1 MINHQD
7 ILAVLNSQLPL
18 KEKFVGA
25 HKVMQEK
32 FPFIARIALIMY
44 DSETNVLK
52 TYTHSCGED
61 RPLERYQ
68 TSLDDAPSLKEIVDT
83 GRPRVVNDMS
93 VFQDGEHFHTRHIA
107 SQGYKASYTLPIFHN
122 DEFLG
127 LIFFNSYEK
136 NVFTEQNLHE
146 IDVYG
151 HLVALLV
158 INELATMRILNAAI
172 KTTGRITHI
181 RDPET
186 GSHLDRM
193 SRFSH
198 LIAMAIAEKHHLND
212 EYIEHILRFAPLHD
226 IGKIAIPD
234 SILLKPGKL
243 DDEERKTMQ
252 THARKGRELID
263 EVIDNFGLKLI
274 GNIHVLRN
282 IVEFH
287 HEAIDG
293 TGYPDGKAGD
303 DIPLEARIIAV
314 ADVFDALTSARPYKE
329 AWPNEKAFALLR
341 ELAGKKLD
349 QDCVEAL
356 IANRETVEEI
366 QQRYQEDYYG

>member
-1 MINHQD
+1 M
-7 ILAVLNSQLPL
+7 LNSQLPL

-32 FPFIARIALIMY
+32 FPFIARIALIIY
-44 DSETNVLK
+44 DSDTNVLK
-52 TYTHSCGED
+52 TYTHSCGENK
-61 RPLERYQ
+61 PLERYQ
-68 TSLDDAPSLKEIVDT
+68 TSLDDAPSLKKIVET
-83 GRPRVVNDMS
+83 GEPRVVNDMS
-93 VFQDGEHFHTRHIA
+93 VFLDGEHYHTRYIA
-107 SQGYKASYTLPIFHN
+107 GQGYAASYTMPIFHN

-127 LIFFNSYEK
+127 LVFFNSYEK

-198 LIAMAIAEKHHLND
+198 LIAMTIAEKHHLND

-243 DDEERKTMQ
+243 DDEERTIMQ

-263 EVIDNFGLKLI
+263 EVIENFGLKLI

-282 IVEFH
+282 IVEYH

-293 TGYPDGKAGD
+293 SGYPDGKAGD
-303 DIPLEARIIAV
+303 EIPLEARIIAV

-329 AWPNEKAFALLR
+329 AWTNEKAFTLLR

-356 IANRETVEEI
+356 ITNRETVEEI